1 MALAVSLGVAMLL
14 LTLATINGLG
24 AQNARGAWMATN
36 PHSQRPT
43 QRGGELSVTTPSLGS
58 PIWWIVSSNQFEN
71 QLIVQI
77 DVAATGAHPLI
88 PPGIPSL
95 PGPGQFYA
103 SPALAALLRTTP
115 ASELGSRFTGTMI
128 GTIGASA
135 LPSPDDL
142 VIVEG
147 QSEHT
152 MAEISGASVITSFV
166 TSSSDGGPDTSGTT
180 GLQII
185 LAVLA
190 LVLLFPVLVFVGA
203 AMRLS
208 AARREQRFAAIRL
221 AGATMRQVSVIATVE
236 ALVAAC
242 LLYTSRCV

>member
-88 PPGIPSL
+88 PPGIL
-95 PGPGQFYA
+95 RCPGRA
-103 SPALAALLRTTP
+103 VLRVAALAALLRTTP
-115 ASELGSRFTGTMI
+115 ASELGSRFTG
-128 GTIGASA
+128 
-135 LPSPDDL
+135 
-142 VIVEG
+142 
-147 QSEHT
+147 
-152 MAEISGASVITSFV
+152 
-166 TSSSDGGPDTSGTT
+166 
-180 GLQII
+180 
-185 LAVLA
+185 
-190 LVLLFPVLVFVGA
+190 
-203 AMRLS
+203 R
-208 AARREQRFAAIRL
+208 
-221 AGATMRQVSVIATVE
+221 
-236 ALVAAC
+236 
-242 LLYTSRCV
+242 

>member
-1 MALAVSLGVAMLL
+1 
-14 LTLATINGLG
+14 
-24 AQNARGAWMATN
+24 MATN

-71 QLIVQI
+71 QLIVA
-77 DVAATGAHPLI
+77 DRRGGHGRAPADNARHPFVARAGAVLRVAGTGRIAAHD
-88 PPGIPSL
+88 
-95 PGPGQFYA
+95 A
-103 SPALAALLRTTP
+103 

-152 MAEISGASVITSFV
+152 MAEISGASVITSFRN
-166 TSSSDGGPDTSGTT
+166 
-180 GLQII
+180 
-185 LAVLA
+185 
-190 LVLLFPVLVFVGA
+190 LV
-203 AMRLS
+203 
-208 AARREQRFAAIRL
+208 E
-221 AGATMRQVSVIATVE
+221 
-236 ALVAAC
+236 
-242 LLYTSRCV
+242 